1 MMLHSK
7 IYPLLVGVLT
17 LGLVSFGSAAAD
29 PVPDDPDQTIE
40 IVGTDQLTYSVTEIE
55 ASPGETVRIVLTTKS
70 ALPPSSMSHN
80 VVVVRPKTDVQA
92 FVNASV
98 TASDGGY
105 VASGFEDQIV
115 AQTEMVGDGES
126 TEVTF
131 TVPET
136 PGEYPYLCTFPGH
149 YSGGMA
155 GKLIVK

>member
-1 MMLHSK
+1 MMLH
-7 IYPLLVGVLT
+7 IRMYPLLVGLLA
-17 LGLVSFGSAAAD
+17 LGLVSVGPAAAD
-29 PVPDDPDQTIE
+29 PVPDDPDQVIE

-55 ASPGETVRIVLTTKS
+55 ASPGATVRIVLTTKS

-80 VVVVRPKTDVQA
+80 LVVVRPETDVQA

-98 TASDGGY
+98 TASDRGY
-105 VASGFEDQIV
+105 VASGFEAPII
-115 AQTEMVGDGES
+115 ARTEVVGDGET

-149 YSGGMA
+149 YSGGMT
-155 GKLIVK
+155 GTLIVE

>member
-1 MMLHSK
+1 MILYSK

-55 ASPGETVRIVLTTKS
+55 ASPGETVRIVLTTES

-80 VVVVRPKTDVQA
+80 VVVVRPETDVQA

-98 TASDGGY
+98 TASDRGY

-115 AQTEMVGDGES
+115 AQTEMVGDGE
-126 TEVTF
+126 TTKVTF

-149 YSGGMA
+149 YSGGMS
-155 GKLIVK
+155 GTLTVK